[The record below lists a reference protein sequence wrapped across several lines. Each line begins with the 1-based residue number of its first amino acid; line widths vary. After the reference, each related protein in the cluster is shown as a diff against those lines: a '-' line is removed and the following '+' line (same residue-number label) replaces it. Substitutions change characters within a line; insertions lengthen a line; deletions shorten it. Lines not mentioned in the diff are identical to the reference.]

1 MQTTWNYATYRATLL
16 TFLMLYFFAMTM
28 APSAHASTTSGKQA
42 HAAGNAKKK
51 AVKNTAAT
59 AGKVSLDAHPH
70 QIRQKNHIV
79 HRQNLRTVAYTD
91 PSAASASLR
100 DSESRNGAAQDDII
114 VHREHSADVQP
125 LTSQA
130 MLQSEAA
137 FVQDLNSD
145 NIIYDKN
152 SDEIRPIASISKLM
166 TALVVAEAGQSLS
179 QILQISDA
187 DVDRMRYSR
196 SRLPVGA
203 ELSRADMLHLALM
216 SSENR
221 AAHALGRYY
230 PGGMPAFVRAMNDKA
245 RSLGMRHTRFVEP
258 TGLSSDNVST
268 PRDLVKLLQAVN
280 EHPLIH
286 RYTTD
291 DKYQVN
297 LGRGRQ
303 LVYNNTNRLVK
314 NSDWDIKIS
323 KTGFINEAGE
333 CLVML
338 TRIDNRDVAI
348 VLLNSTGRY
357 SRIGDAVRVRTL
369 VENSADANVAML

>member
-1 MQTTWNYATYRATLL
+1 
-16 TFLMLYFFAMTM
+16 
-28 APSAHASTTSGKQA
+28 
-42 HAAGNAKKK
+42 
-51 AVKNTAAT
+51 
-59 AGKVSLDAHPH
+59 
-70 QIRQKNHIV
+70 
-79 HRQNLRTVAYTD
+79 VAYTD

-100 DSESRNGAAQDDII
+100 DSESRKGAAQDDII

-137 FVQDLNSD
+137 FVQDSNSD